1 MMYINL
7 TFCFDYSLEREAA
20 VAVYS
25 LVQQSHRLLV
35 TLLLMNALA
44 YECLPLFL
52 DELLPTY
59 LTILFSVSLLLI
71 FGEIIP
77 SAIFTGPDQLVLASK
92 LAPAVSI
99 SMTVLSPIV
108 TPLVKLLDWLV
119 PSEEENENYNRAELS
134 ALVRIQYEDRMKAEH
149 EQNHDRGGSSL
160 SSPPNN
166 SRPRSKVPHLANQ
179 LTAEMQRRK
188 LENDNFGSAR
198 SWRHLKEQIM
208 YAVAE
213 KSQQQQQSTETSSL
227 FDNDDQKK
235 SHKRTRSDGSG
246 GFPSLLTRSP
256 SSTSVTSES
265 LPYEQIAPPL
275 ERTEIRAVEG
285 ALKLKTG
292 CAFDV

>member
-1 MMYINL
+1 MYINF
-7 TFCFDYSLEREAA
+7 TYCFPYSLEREAA

-188 LENDNFGSAR
+188 TENDNFGSAR